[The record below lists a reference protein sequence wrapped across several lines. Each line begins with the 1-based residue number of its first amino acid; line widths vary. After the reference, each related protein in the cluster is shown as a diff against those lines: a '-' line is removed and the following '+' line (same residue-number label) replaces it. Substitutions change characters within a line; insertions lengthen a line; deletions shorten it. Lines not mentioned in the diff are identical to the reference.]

1 MLMKVGGEVL
11 FPRQLHPFLPEA
23 SALGKKGCLSCAK
36 KEKKEKQLTKFSL
49 LVQFNIYVKV
59 RQRLREFQSPTP
71 NSFLCHYHL
80 AQGRL
85 LI

>member
-23 SALGKKGCLSCAK
+23 SALGKKGCFSCA
-36 KEKKEKQLTKFSL
+36 KKEKQLTKFSL

-59 RQRLREFQSPTP
+59 RQRLREFQSPTA